1 MNFFSRLLH
10 QDAPD
15 EAPDGQAGTLE
26 ARALTAAAAEAEVEV
41 GAAKGQGRRRQR
53 ELPSAESIMVE
64 VVAEKVLHGWLQNRH
79 QILYPLTM
87 NLKAMEAGKVALL
100 AQMLA
105 IGLLSEAD
113 AQESRRDAAIAWFTE
128 LGGEPAH
135 EAALSALAAPMPLD
149 RLLSAVQEER
159 LMAQAYVAALVSVN
173 QHSPAGRLFLGY
185 LAARLA
191 LPHKVVRSA
200 ERRYRR

>member
-1 MNFFSRLLH
+1 MNLLSRLLH
-10 QDAPD
+10 RDAPD
-15 EAPDGQAGTLE
+15 GAPDGQAGALE
-26 ARALTAAAAEAEVEV
+26 ARALTAAAAMAEMA
-41 GAAKGQGRRRQR
+41 AAKTQGRRRQR
-53 ELPSAESIMVE
+53 ELPSAESIMAE

-87 NLKAMEAGKVALL
+87 NLKAMEAGKLALL

-113 AQESRRDAAIAWFTE
+113 AQEGRREAALAWFTE
-128 LGGEPAH
+128 LGGERGR

-149 RLLSAVQEER
+149 RLLAAVQEEG
-159 LMAQAYVAALVSVN
+159 LMAQAYVAALVSVS

>member
-10 QDAPD
+10 QDAPE
-15 EAPDGQAGTLE
+15 EAPDGQAETLE
-26 ARALTAAAAEAEVEV
+26 ARAIAAAEADEE
-41 GAAKGQGRRRQR
+41 ARGQGRRRQR
-53 ELPSAESIMVE
+53 ELPTAESIMAE
-64 VVAEKVLHGWLQNRH
+64 VMAQKVLHGWLQNRH

-87 NLKAMEAGKVALL
+87 NLGAMEAGPLALL

-105 IGLLSEAD
+105 TGILSEPE
-113 AQESRRDAAIAWFTE
+113 AQEGRRDAALAWFTE
-128 LGGEPAH
+128 MGGEPAR
-135 EAALSALAAPMPLD
+135 EAALAALAEPMPLH
-149 RLLSAVQEER
+149 RLLAAVQEGR
-159 LMAQAYVAALVSVN
+159 LMAQAYVTALVSVN